1 MILLLD
7 EKGSA
12 MLEDLYNVIINL
24 CEVRGE
30 LDDETNAKI
39 EEQIAIV
46 QKQIDKLESSEA

>member
-1 MILLLD
+1 
-7 EKGSA
+7 